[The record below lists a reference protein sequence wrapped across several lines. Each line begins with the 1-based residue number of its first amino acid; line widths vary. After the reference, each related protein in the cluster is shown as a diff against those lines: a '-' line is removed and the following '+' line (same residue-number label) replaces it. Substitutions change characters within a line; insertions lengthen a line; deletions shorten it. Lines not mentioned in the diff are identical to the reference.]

1 MFGLLFSP
9 LSYAVLLDNNTMSCL
24 QIATCKVKN
33 FVLSV
38 EVCPWPVNSFYRSI
52 IEVGLQCF
60 SGSFGIFFQ
69 RLHEV
74 SVSADGL
81 SQPPWTRII
90 VPGVNVAKLFFSLS
104 GQIS

>member
-1 MFGLLFSP
+1 MCC
-9 LSYAVLLDNNTMSCL
+9 M
-24 QIATCKVKN
+24 QIATSKVEN

-90 VPGVNVAKLFFSLS
+90 VPGVNVEKPVFFIWTNKLEFLSATSFFHKSS
-104 GQIS
+104 IFD